1 MSSNISQEAKY
12 GCVTGRF
19 HSLRRNILNRDS
31 FVNSM
36 AGLLHY
42 LLLKEYDISRML
54 QDTRRLCLQFPE
66 LFGAPPHATFEQIR
80 TTGPRSAMLMLIF
93 WCYLA
98 SGIILFSPHFW
109 GVLLVSQFFLSGMLH
124 GIFILLA

>member
-42 LLLKEYDISRML
+42 LSLKEYDISRML

-66 LFGAPPHATFEQIR
+66 LFGTPPHATFEQIR
-80 TTGPRSAMLMLIF
+80 TTLDRF
-93 WCYLA
+93 
-98 SGIILFSPHFW
+98 
-109 GVLLVSQFFLSGMLH
+109 LLC
-124 GIFILLA
+124 